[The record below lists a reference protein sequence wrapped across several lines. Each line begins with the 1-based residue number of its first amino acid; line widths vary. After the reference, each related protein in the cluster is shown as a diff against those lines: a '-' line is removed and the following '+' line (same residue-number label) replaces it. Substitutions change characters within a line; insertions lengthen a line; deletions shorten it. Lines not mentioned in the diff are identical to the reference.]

1 MHFAKWER
9 VMAYVVCLSFCFSI
23 TPVLAQTSCEPSA
36 VGNGSI
42 VVVASPQFIQ
52 VVDRLASSTRKVVA
66 VQGFSEVVERD
77 RNCSLDLLLAAS
89 LPEAIED
96 TVMKERLANHG
107 VSVVVAPPPNRNCS
121 FLSLIQWVR
130 FVERELVSR
139 YPEDRQHIKLR
150 SKALQK
156 EILSSWRKASEL
168 PANWIVASAN
178 VL

>member
-1 MHFAKWER
+1 MNFAKWER
-9 VMAYVVCLSFCFSI
+9 VMVCFVYLSCCFSVMQ
-23 TPVLAQTSCEPSA
+23 VLAQTSTEPSA
-36 VGNGSI
+36 ESDSI
-42 VVVASPQFIQ
+42 LVVASPEFVQ

-66 VQGFSEVVERD
+66 VQGFSELVQRD
-77 RNCSLDLLLAAS
+77 RNRSLGLLLAAS

-96 TVMKERLANHG
+96 TLMKERLANHG

-139 YPEDRQHIKLR
+139 YPEDQQQVKRR

-156 EILSSWRKASEL
+156 EIHSNWRKASQL
-168 PANWIVASAN
+168 PANWVIASAN
-178 VL
+178 EL